1 MSKNAPLYEV
11 RHIRNLKEML
21 AQSISIWSDSPA
33 FLTKP
38 VRGEP
43 YVPVSYRSYGED
55 VDRIGTA
62 LLGRGLGRGAA
73 VAILSETRYEWYV
86 SYLAVLN
93 GEAII
98 VPLDKELPGEEL
110 RNLLERAH
118 VRAIFVS
125 PQQLPKLLPLLPDLD
140 ELEIVIHLGDEEPG
154 FTAEQAPRQTFVSFT
169 ELMEEGRQAL
179 AEGDES
185 FARVEIDPEEMRV
198 ILFTSGTT
206 ARSKGVMHNHRSLCK
221 NLMAMCQMTDV
232 HHPDVA
238 LSVLPLHHTYEC
250 TCGFLCQLYRGNAV
264 AECEGL
270 RYITKNMA
278 EAKATIILV
287 VPLMLEAFH
296 KRIWSAIRADE
307 KKARKVAFALRLSR
321 FLRRI
326 GIDIRKKLFAQI
338 HENFGGALRML
349 ISGGAAINPQVLAD
363 MEDFGFIAIQ
373 GYGLTECAPILALNR
388 DIYSKHESAGLPLP
402 GVDVKVL
409 DPDENG
415 IGEFAARGENLMLG
429 YYEDPE
435 RTAEALVDGWFHTG
449 DYGYIDEDGFV
460 IITGRKVNVIVT
472 KNGRNIFPEE
482 LEALLNRSEYV
493 LESVVSGKPGRDG
506 DQIVAV
512 EIYPNHEAISAR
524 LGIAEPT
531 EEQILELLR
540 IAVREVN
547 SQMPSYKAIR
557 DISIRDREFTK
568 NTSRKIVRDHAKR

>member
-11 RHIRNLKEML
+11 RKIRDLKEML
-21 AQSISIWSDSPA
+21 AQSVSTWADAPA

-43 YVPVSYRSYGED
+43 YVPVSYRSYAQD
-55 VDRIGTA
+55 VDCVGTA
-62 LLGRGLGRGAA
+62 LLGRGIGRGAA

-86 SYLAVLN
+86 SYLSVLN

-110 RNLLERAH
+110 RSLLDRAH

-125 PQQLPKLLPLLPDLD
+125 PQQLPKLLPLLPELKELDL
-140 ELEIVIHLGDEEPG
+140 VILMGDEAAKTDEPVK
-154 FTAEQAPRQTFVSFT
+154 QSFISFAD
-169 ELMEEGRQAL
+169 LREEGRQAL
-179 AEGDES
+179 ADGDKS
-185 FARVEIDPEEMRV
+185 FANVKIDPEEMRV

-250 TCGFLCQLYRGNAV
+250 TCGFLCQLYRGNTV

-307 KKARKVAFALRLSR
+307 KKAKKVAFGLRLSR
-321 FLRRI
+321 FLRRF
-326 GIDIRKKLFAQI
+326 GIDIRRKLFAQI
-338 HENFGGALRML
+338 HENFGGAMRML
-349 ISGGAAINPQVLAD
+349 ISGGAAIDPQVLAD

-449 DYGYIDEDGFV
+449 DYGYIDEDGFL

-512 EIYPNHEAISAR
+512 EIYPNHEAIAAK

-540 IAVREVN
+540 VAVREVN

-557 DISIRDREFTK
+557 DISIRSTEFTK